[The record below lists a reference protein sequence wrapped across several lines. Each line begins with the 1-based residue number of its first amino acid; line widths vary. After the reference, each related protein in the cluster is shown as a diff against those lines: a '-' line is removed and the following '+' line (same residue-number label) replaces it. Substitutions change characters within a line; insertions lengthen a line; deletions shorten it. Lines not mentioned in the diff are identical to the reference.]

1 MNDKELLEIAAQ
13 SPWVAIY
20 SHGQGGCSNVSITLP
35 TPTAKPP
42 VEPVA
47 EYVVRTDAKG
57 KTGGICY
64 LRPAA
69 YDLKEGSYLLYTS
82 MPPAKML
89 TVDEIRRIADKSD
102 EGQEQ
107 AEFMLAFARGIE
119 AAVLRGAGLK

>member
-1 MNDKELLEIAAQ
+1 MRNEDVTLRHTTLANAA
-13 SPWVAIY
+13 A
-20 SHGQGGCSNVSITLP
+20 N
-35 TPTAKPP
+35 PP

-64 LRPAA
+64 LRRAA

-89 TVDEIRRIADKSD
+89 TVDEGQAPTEVLLLSD
-102 EGQEQ
+102 TEKYQMIDHVIYKRWSLVDLVNNTEALVNIKLGRKNEG
-107 AEFMLAFARGIE
+107 
-119 AAVLRGAGLK
+119 